1 LRVGRFAEAV
11 ASAVERILRAPFV
24 IVVHGNWLPKTGRF
38 FLWAE
43 TQGGAPAAP
52 PDHPYQL
59 PMETLVESLL
69 LPLAD
74 PDSRPEALERRVT
87 LVLPTEGD
95 APLAS
100 PELLFEREASSPRER
115 RLAPWRVSGLTLSP
129 EAALDWLVMLPTP
142 EELDPHRFRLGAGIR
157 YWSVAARF
165 ALELLARQRFLPA
178 LVPDEEAMLSRWE
191 PLVEQEID
199 RFDALLVA
207 MPPMCRALS
216 PAEEGA
222 LTSDALLRSF
232 LSALVD
238 RFIRRAASRLRLK
251 PRFVESMGEEL
262 LASLV
267 DGSGVFEGGAGP
279 AEALVDWK
287 AQLEEEEVSPFR
299 IAFRLDP
306 PLEPEAASGGDEPV
320 AGAWEL
326 RFFLQAV
333 DDESLLVPVARVWEH
348 GGTTWRYLERFLSRP
363 QEMVLEGLGRA
374 ATLFPPIEDS
384 LKESRPESCPLDLD
398 QAYAFLKEGA
408 YLLRESGF
416 GILLPSWWGKRE
428 RGVGLSLRVTPSPS
442 GPRSVLSPLG
452 LEALVEFD
460 WQVALGGQSLPR
472 EEFLE
477 LAQMKQPLVRVRGQ
491 WVELS
496 PERVEEVLQ
505 ALQARPESPKMTLGD
520 VLQLELGRPRDG
532 SLPVT
537 DLEATGW
544 IETLLTRLAGREEL
558 PHLEAP
564 RSFLGKLR
572 PYQKHGLS
580 WLSFLGRWNLGACLA
595 DDMGLG
601 KTIQVLALLLH
612 LDDNGELDRPVL
624 LICPTSVVSN
634 WRKEAER
641 FAPTLR
647 VLIHHGQERHEGERF
662 QKEAARHHL
671 VVSTYSLVHRDLERL
686 SGVEWEGLVLD
697 EAQNIKNPQAKQ
709 TRALRKL
716 AAPRRIALTGT
727 PVENRLSELWSIME
741 FLNPGYLGSEAAF
754 RRRYALPIER
764 YRDPSAT
771 TELRK
776 LVEPFILRRVKTDPT
791 VIKDLPSKNEMKVYC
806 SLTQEQATLYQAV
819 VSESLEK
826 IEASEGIGRKG
837 EVLAALTRL
846 KQICN
851 HPAHFLADGSSL
863 VNRSGKL
870 TRLTEM
876 LEELLAEGDRALVFT
891 QYAEMGKL
899 IQRHLREA
907 LSVDVLFLHGAVP
920 ATARERLIGSFQD
933 DREGPPVF
941 VLSLKAGGFGLNLT
955 EARHVFHYDRWWNPA
970 VEDQATD
977 RAFRIGQKR
986 SVAVYKF
993 ICAGTVEE
1001 RVDELAERKKE
1012 LAQAVI
1018 QSGEGFITELSTE
1031 SLRDLFALRKEA
1043 VEV

>member
-1 LRVGRFAEAV
+1 
-11 ASAVERILRAPFV
+11 
-24 IVVHGNWLPKTGRF
+24 
-38 FLWAE
+38 
-43 TQGGAPAAP
+43 
-52 PDHPYQL
+52 
-59 PMETLVESLL
+59 METLVESLL

>member
-1 LRVGRFAEAV
+1 MK
-11 ASAVERILRAPFV
+11 ERL
-24 IVVHGNWLPKTGRF
+24 
-38 FLWAE
+38 LW
-43 TQGGAPAAP
+43 
-52 PDHPYQL
+52 
-59 PMETLVESLL
+59 
-69 LPLAD
+69 PLAD
-74 PDSRPEALERRVT
+74 PDSRPDALPAHVT
-87 LVLPTEGD
+87 LVLPTAND
-95 APLAS
+95 APIPS
-100 PELLFEREASSPRER
+100 PELRSEREMGSPSER
-115 RLAPWRVSGLTLSP
+115 RLDPWRVSGLALTP
-129 EAALDWLVMLPTP
+129 ESALDWLVMLPAP
-142 EELDPHRFRLGAGIR
+142 EELDPHRFRLGASIR
-157 YWSVAARF
+157 YWSAAARF
-165 ALELLARQRFLPA
+165 SLELLARQRFLPA
-178 LVPDEEAMLSRWE
+178 VVQTEESSLSRWE
-191 PLVEQEID
+191 PLVELDID
-199 RFDALLVA
+199 KFDALREA
-207 MPPMCRALS
+207 MPPVCRALT
-216 PAEEGA
+216 AEEVGD
-222 LTSDALLRSF
+222 LSSDALLRSF
-232 LSALVD
+232 LSTLAD
-238 RFIRRAASRLRLK
+238 RFVRRAASRLRLK
-251 PRFVESMGEEL
+251 PRFVESTGEEL

-267 DGSGVFEGGAGP
+267 EGDGVFDGGTGP
-279 AEALVDWK
+279 AEELLDWRG
-287 AQLEEEEVSPFR
+287 QLDEEEASPFR

-306 PLEPEAASGGDEPV
+306 PEPTEEAKVEGNGGDPASGS
-320 AGAWEL
+320 WSL

-348 GGTTWRYLERFLSRP
+348 GGTSWRYLERFLSRP

-374 ATLFPPIEDS
+374 ATLFPPIEES
-384 LKESRPESCPLDLD
+384 LRESRPDACPLELED
-398 QAYAFLKEGA
+398 AYAFLKEGA

-416 GILLPSWWGKRE
+416 GVLLPSWWGKRE

-442 GPRSVLSPLG
+442 GPRSVVSPLG

-496 PERVEEVLQ
+496 PERVEEVLE
-505 ALQARPESPKMTLGD
+505 ALQARPETPKMTLGD

-564 RSFLGKLR
+564 RSFHGKLR

-601 KTIQVLALLLH
+601 KTVQVLALLLH
-612 LDDNGELDRPVL
+612 LEENGELDRPVL

-647 VLIHHGQERHEGERF
+647 VLIHHGQERHEGEVF
-662 QKEAARHHL
+662 QREAERHHL
-671 VVSTYSLVHRDLERL
+671 VVSTYSLVHRDMERL
-686 SGVEWEGLVLD
+686 MGVEWAGLVLD
-697 EAQNIKNPQAKQ
+697 EAQNIKNPHAKQ

-716 AAPRRIALTGT
+716 VAPRRMALTGT

-741 FLNPGYLGSEAAF
+741 FLNPGYLGSEAVF

-764 YRDPSAT
+764 YRDPTAT

-776 LVEPFILRRVKTDPT
+776 LVEPFVLRRVKTDPT

-806 SLTQEQATLYQAV
+806 GLTQEQATLYQAV

-863 VNRSGKL
+863 GNRSGKL

-876 LEELLAEGDRALVFT
+876 VEELLAEGDRALVFT

-899 IQRHLREA
+899 IQRHLRES

-920 ATARERLIGSFQD
+920 ASERERLIGAFQD

-986 SVAVYKF
+986 SVSVYKF

-1012 LAQAVI
+1012 LAEAVI
-1018 QSGEGFITELSTE
+1018 QSGEGFVTELSTE
-1031 SLRDLFALRKEA
+1031 SLRELFELRKEV

>member
-1 LRVGRFAEAV
+1 
-11 ASAVERILRAPFV
+11 V
-24 IVVHGNWLPKTGRF
+24 IVVHGNWLPRTSRF
-38 FLWAE
+38 FLWGETLAE
-43 TQGGAPAAP
+43 SRPSA
-52 PDHPYQL
+52 PDHPFQL
-59 PMETLVESLL
+59 PLEGIEENLL
-69 LPLAD
+69 APLSE
-74 PDSRPEALERRVT
+74 PDFRPEAARESVT
-87 LVLPTEGD
+87 LLLPTEGER
-95 APLAS
+95 PEPS
-100 PELLFEREASSPRER
+100 PELIIEREVVAGVDR

-129 EAALDWLVMLPTP
+129 ESALDWLVMLPAP
-142 EELDPHRFRLGAGIR
+142 EELDPHRFRLGAGTR

-178 LVPDEEAMLSRWE
+178 LLLSGTDTMLSRWE
-191 PLVEQEID
+191 PLVEPEID
-199 RFDALLVA
+199 RFDALREA
-207 MPPMCRALS
+207 MPPVCRALS
-216 PAEEGA
+216 PADEDE
-222 LTSDALLRSF
+222 LTSDALLRRF

-238 RFIRRAASRLRLK
+238 RFVRRAASRLRLK
-251 PRFVESMGEEL
+251 PRFVESVGEEL

-267 DGSGVFEGGAGP
+267 EGTGVFEGGEGS
-279 AEALVDWK
+279 AEELLDWK
-287 AQLEEEEVSPFR
+287 GQLDEEEAAPFR
-299 IAFRLDP
+299 IAFRLEP
-306 PLEPEAASGGDEPV
+306 PAEAGSVPDEGEALPET
-320 AGAWEL
+320 WEL
-326 RFFLQAV
+326 RYFLQAV

-374 ATLFPPIEDS
+374 AALFPPIEDS
-384 LKESRPESCPLDLD
+384 LKESTPESCPLDLGE
-398 QAYAFLKEGA
+398 AYAFLKEGA
-408 YLLRESGF
+408 YLLQESGF
-416 GILLPSWWGKRE
+416 GVLLPSWWGKRE
-428 RGVGLSLRVTPSPS
+428 SGVGLSLKVTPSPS

-460 WQVALGGQSLPR
+460 WQVALGGESLPR

-477 LAQMKQPLVRVRGQ
+477 LAQLKQPLVRVRGQ

-496 PERVEEVLQ
+496 PERVQEVLA
-505 ALQARPESPKMTLGD
+505 ALQARPEAPKMTLGD
-520 VLQLELGRPRDG
+520 VLQLELGSPREG
-532 SLPVT
+532 RLPVT

-564 RSFLGKLR
+564 RSFHGKLR
-572 PYQKHGLS
+572 PYQTHGLS

-601 KTIQVLALLLH
+601 KTVQVLALLLD
-612 LDDNGELDRPVL
+612 LEENGELDRPVL

-641 FAPTLR
+641 FAPTLS
-647 VLIHHGQERHEGERF
+647 VLIHHGPERHEGERF
-662 QKEAARHHL
+662 QQEAARHHL

-686 SGVEWEGLVLD
+686 KAVEWSALVLD

-709 TRALRKL
+709 TRALRNL
-716 AAPRRIALTGT
+716 VAPRRIALTGT

-741 FLNPGYLGSEAAF
+741 FLNPGYLGSEASF

-764 YRDPSAT
+764 YRDPLPTA
-771 TELRK
+771 ELRR
-776 LVEPFILRRVKTDPT
+776 LVEPFVLRRVKTDPT

-819 VSESLEK
+819 VTESLER

-851 HPAHFLADGSSL
+851 HPAHFLADGSTLSG
-863 VNRSGKL
+863 RSGKL

-876 LEELLAEGDRALVFT
+876 VEELLAEGDRTLVFT

-920 ATARERLIGSFQD
+920 ASERERLIGAFQD

-955 EARHVFHYDRWWNPA
+955 EARHVFHFDRWWNPA

-1012 LAQAVI
+1012 IAEAVI
-1018 QSGEGFITELSTE
+1018 QSGEGFVTELSTA
-1031 SLRDLFALRKEA
+1031 SLRDLFELRKEA
-1043 VEV
+1043 VEG

>member
-1 LRVGRFAEAV
+1 
-11 ASAVERILRAPFV
+11 VE
-24 IVVHGNWLPKTGRF
+24 
-38 FLWAE
+38 
-43 TQGGAPAAP
+43 
-52 PDHPYQL
+52 
-59 PMETLVESLL
+59 ESLL
-69 LPLAD
+69 VPLAD
-74 PDSRPEALERRVT
+74 PESRPDARRARVT
-87 LVLPTEGD
+87 LVLPTSGEV
-95 APLAS
+95 PLPS
-100 PELLFEREASSPRER
+100 PELLYEREAGAPRER
-115 RLAPWRVSGLTLSP
+115 HLAPWCVSGLTLSP
-129 EAALDWLVMLPTP
+129 ESALDWLVMLPTT

-157 YWSVAARF
+157 YWSAAARF

-178 LVPDEEAMLSRWE
+178 ILPHDGVSVSRWE

-199 RFDALLVA
+199 KLDALREA
-207 MPPMCRALS
+207 MPPVCRALS
-216 PAEEGA
+216 PVEEGEV
-222 LTSDALLRSF
+222 TSDALLRSF

-238 RFIRRAASRLRLK
+238 RFVRRAASRLRLR
-251 PRFVESMGEEL
+251 PRFVESTGEEL
-262 LASLV
+262 LSSLV
-267 DGSGVFEGGAGP
+267 DPSGVFEGGEGA
-279 AEALVDWK
+279 AEELLDWK
-287 AQLEEEEVSPFR
+287 AQFDEEEASPFR

-306 PLEPEAASGGDEPV
+306 PVEREAASDDVEPPTDP
-320 AGAWEL
+320 WEL

-333 DDESLLVPVARVWEH
+333 DDESLLVPVARVWEQ

-384 LKESRPESCPLDLD
+384 LKESRPESCPLDLH
-398 QAYAFLKEGA
+398 QAYAFLREGA

-416 GILLPSWWGKRE
+416 GVLLPSWWGRRE

-496 PERVEEVLQ
+496 PERVQEVLD
-505 ALQARPESPKMTLGD
+505 ALSVRPEAPKMTLGD
-520 VLQLELGRPRDG
+520 VLQVELGKPRDG
-532 SLPVT
+532 SPPVT

-544 IETLLTRLAGREEL
+544 IETLLTRLTGREEL

-564 RSFLGKLR
+564 RSFHGRLR
-572 PYQKHGLS
+572 PYQRHGLS

-601 KTIQVLALLLH
+601 KTVQVLALLLH
-612 LDDNGELDRPVL
+612 LEENGELDGPVL

-662 QKEAARHHL
+662 QKEAGRHHL

-686 SGVEWEGLVLD
+686 SGVAWAGLVLD

-716 AAPRRIALTGT
+716 LAPRRIALTGT

-741 FLNPGYLGSEAAF
+741 FLNPGYLGSESGF
-754 RRRYALPIER
+754 RRSYALPIER

-771 TELRK
+771 AELRR
-776 LVEPFILRRVKTDPT
+776 LVEPFVLRRVKTDPT

-863 VNRSGKL
+863 ENRSGKL

-899 IQRHLREA
+899 IQRHLRET
-907 LSVDVLFLHGAVP
+907 LSTDVLFLHGAVP
-920 ATARERLIGSFQD
+920 AAERERLIGAFQE

-986 SVAVYKF
+986 SVSVYKF

-1012 LAQAVI
+1012 LAEAVI
-1018 QSGEGFITELSTE
+1018 QSGEGFITELSTD
-1031 SLRDLFALRKEA
+1031 SLRELFELRKEA

>member
-1 LRVGRFAEAV
+1 M
-11 ASAVERILRAPFV
+11 
-24 IVVHGNWLPKTGRF
+24 IVVHGNWLPRTSRF
-38 FLWAE
+38 FVWGETPAE
-43 TQGGAPAAP
+43 TGLPP
-52 PDHPYQL
+52 PDHPFQL
-59 PMETLVESLL
+59 ASGRVGESVLA
-69 LPLAD
+69 PLSD
-74 PDSRPEALERRVT
+74 PDSRPEGARGRVT
-87 LVLPTEGD
+87 LVLPTSGGS
-95 APLAS
+95 PLPS
-100 PELLFEREASSPRER
+100 PELLLERESAAGEER

-157 YWSVAARF
+157 YWSAAARF

-178 LVPDEEAMLSRWE
+178 IIANDGLSLSRWE

-199 RFDALLVA
+199 KFDALRVA
-207 MPPMCRALS
+207 MPPVCRALS
-216 PAEEGA
+216 SEEEGEI
-222 LTSDALLRSF
+222 TSDALLRSF
-232 LSALVD
+232 LSSLVN
-238 RFIRRAASRLRLK
+238 RFVRRAASRLRLR
-251 PRFVESMGEEL
+251 PRFVESTGEEL

-267 DGSGVFEGGAGP
+267 DASGVFEGGAGP
-279 AEALVDWK
+279 AEELVDWK
-287 AQLEEEEVSPFR
+287 AQLDEEEVSPFR

-306 PLEPEAASGGDEPV
+306 PIEPDGPSAGDEP
-320 AGAWEL
+320 ANGSWEL

-348 GGTTWRYLERFLSRP
+348 GGSTWRYLERFLSRP

-374 ATLFPPIEDS
+374 ATLFPPIEES
-384 LKESRPESCPLDLD
+384 LKESRPESCPLELD
-398 QAYAFLKEGA
+398 EAYAFLKEGA

-416 GILLPSWWGKRE
+416 GVLLPSWWGRRE

-442 GPRSVLSPLG
+442 GPRSILSPLG

-496 PERVEEVLQ
+496 PEGVKEVLD
-505 ALQARPESPKMTLGD
+505 ALQARPEAPKMTLGD

-544 IETLLTRLAGREEL
+544 IDTLLTRLTGREEL
-558 PHLEAP
+558 PQLEPP
-564 RSFLGKLR
+564 RSFHGKLR

-612 LDDNGELDRPVL
+612 LEENGELDRPVL

-647 VLIHHGQERHEGERF
+647 VLIHHGPERHEGERF
-662 QKEAARHHL
+662 QREAGRHHI

-686 SGVEWEGLVLD
+686 SGVEWAGLVLD

-709 TRALRKL
+709 TRALRRL
-716 AAPRRIALTGT
+716 VAPRRMALTGT

-764 YRDPSAT
+764 YRDPAAT
-771 TELRK
+771 AELRK
-776 LVEPFILRRVKTDPT
+776 LVEPFVLRRVKTDPT

-863 VNRSGKL
+863 SNRSGKL

-920 ATARERLIGSFQD
+920 ASEREHLIGAFQE
-933 DREGPPVF
+933 DRKGPPVF

-1012 LAQAVI
+1012 LAEAVI
-1018 QSGEGFITELSTE
+1018 QSGEGFVTELSTE
-1031 SLRDLFALRKEA
+1031 SLRELFELRKEA

>member
-1 LRVGRFAEAV
+1 M
-11 ASAVERILRAPFV
+11 ER
-24 IVVHGNWLPKTGRF
+24 
-38 FLWAE
+38 
-43 TQGGAPAAP
+43 
-52 PDHPYQL
+52 
-59 PMETLVESLL
+59 LVESLL

-95 APLAS
+95 APLPS
-100 PELLFEREASSPRER
+100 PELLFEREASSPRGR

-142 EELDPHRFRLGAGIR
+142 DELDPHRFRLGAGIR

-199 RFDALLVA
+199 RFDALRVA

-216 PAEEGA
+216 AAEEGE

-238 RFIRRAASRLRLK
+238 RFVRRAASRLRLR

-262 LASLV
+262 LSSLV
-267 DGSGVFEGGAGP
+267 DGGGVFDGGAGP
-279 AEALVDWK
+279 AEELLDWK

-306 PLEPEAASGGDEPV
+306 PLEPEAASVDDEPV
-320 AGAWEL
+320 AGESWEL

-374 ATLFPPIEDS
+374 ATLFPPIEES
-384 LKESRPESCPLDLD
+384 LKESRPESCPLDLN

-496 PERVEEVLQ
+496 PERVKEVLE

-520 VLQLELGRPRDG
+520 VLQLELGQPRDG

-544 IETLLTRLAGREEL
+544 IETLLTRLGGREEL
-558 PHLEAP
+558 PHIEAP
-564 RSFLGKLR
+564 RSFHGKLR

-601 KTIQVLALLLH
+601 KTIQVLALLLY
-612 LDDNGELDRPVL
+612 LEENGGLDRPVL

-709 TRALRKL
+709 TRALRRL
-716 AAPRRIALTGT
+716 VAPRRIALTGT

-806 SLTQEQATLYQAV
+806 SLTREQATLYQAV

-899 IQRHLREA
+899 IQRHLRDS

-920 ATARERLIGSFQD
+920 AHERERLIGSFQE

-1012 LAQAVI
+1012 LAEAVI

-1031 SLRDLFALRKEA
+1031 SLRELFDLRKEA

>member
-1 LRVGRFAEAV
+1 M
-11 ASAVERILRAPFV
+11 
-24 IVVHGNWLPKTGRF
+24 
-38 FLWAE
+38 
-43 TQGGAPAAP
+43 
-52 PDHPYQL
+52 D
-59 PMETLVESLL
+59 ESLL

-74 PDSRPEALERRVT
+74 PDSRPDTLRARVT
-87 LVLPTEGD
+87 LLLPTEGD
-95 APLAS
+95 VPLPS
-100 PELLFEREASSPRER
+100 PELFYEREVGAPGER
-115 RLAPWRVSGLTLSP
+115 HLAPWRVSGLALSP
-129 EAALDWLVMLPTP
+129 ESAIDWLVTLPTP
-142 EELDPHRFRLGAGIR
+142 EELDPHRFRLGSGIR

-178 LVPDEEAMLSRWE
+178 IVPHDGASLSRWE

-199 RFDALLVA
+199 KFDALRDA
-207 MPPMCRALS
+207 MPPVCRALS
-216 PAEEGA
+216 PSEEGEI
-222 LTSDALLRSF
+222 TSDALLRSF
-232 LSALVD
+232 LGSLVD
-238 RFIRRAASRLRLK
+238 RFVRRAASRLRLR
-251 PRFVESMGEEL
+251 PRFVETAGEEL
-262 LASLV
+262 LSSLV
-267 DGSGVFEGGAGP
+267 DASGVFEGGEGA
-279 AEALVDWK
+279 AEDLLDWK
-287 AQLEEEEVSPFR
+287 AQFEEEEASPFR

-306 PLEPEAASGGDEPV
+306 PVAPEPPGDVEPRTEP
-320 AGAWEL
+320 WEL

-374 ATLFPPIEDS
+374 ATIFPPIEES

-398 QAYAFLKEGA
+398 QAYTFLKESA
-408 YLLRESGF
+408 FLLQESGF
-416 GILLPSWWGKRE
+416 GVLLPSWWGRRE

-442 GPRSVLSPLG
+442 GPGSVLSPLG

-460 WQVALGGQSLPR
+460 WQVALGGESLPR

-477 LAQMKQPLVRVRGQ
+477 LAQMKQPLVRVRGR

-496 PERVEEVLQ
+496 PQRVQEVLD
-505 ALQARPESPKMTLGD
+505 ALQARPEAPKMTLGD
-520 VLQLELGRPRDG
+520 VLQLELGKPRDG

-544 IETLLTRLAGREEL
+544 IESLLTRLTGREEVPL
-558 PHLEAP
+558 LEPP
-564 RSFLGKLR
+564 RSFHGKLR
-572 PYQKHGLS
+572 PYQRHGLS

-601 KTIQVLALLLH
+601 KTVQVLALLLH
-612 LDDNGELDRPVL
+612 LSENGELERPVL

-634 WRKEAER
+634 WRKEAVR

-662 QKEAARHHL
+662 QREAGRHHL

-686 SGVEWEGLVLD
+686 KAVAWAGLVLD

-716 AAPRRIALTGT
+716 PAPRRIALTGT

-741 FLNPGYLGSEAAF
+741 FLNPGYLGSESGF

-764 YRDPSAT
+764 YRDREAT
-771 TELRK
+771 AELRK
-776 LVEPFILRRVKTDPT
+776 LVEPFVLRRVKTDPT

-806 SLTQEQATLYQAV
+806 SLTREQATLYQAV

-870 TRLTEM
+870 TRLSEM

-899 IQRHLREA
+899 IQRHLRES
-907 LSVDVLFLHGAVP
+907 LSTDVLFLHGAVP
-920 ATARERLIGSFQD
+920 AAERERLIGAFQE

-986 SVAVYKF
+986 SVSVYKF

-1001 RVDELAERKKE
+1001 RIDELAERKKE
-1012 LAQAVI
+1012 LAEAVI

-1031 SLRDLFALRKEA
+1031 SLRELFELRKEA

>member
-1 LRVGRFAEAV
+1 M

-43 TQGGAPAAP
+43 THGGASTAA

-59 PMETLVESLL
+59 PVERLVESLL

-74 PDSRPEALERRVT
+74 PDSRPEALEQRVT
-87 LVLPTEGD
+87 LVLPTEGN
-95 APLAS
+95 APLPS
-100 PELLFEREASSPRER
+100 PELLFERETSSPRER

-142 EELDPHRFRLGAGIR
+142 DELDPHRFRLGAGIR

-165 ALELLARQRFLPA
+165 ALELLARQRFLPGLA
-178 LVPDEEAMLSRWE
+178 PDEEAMLSRWE

-199 RFDALLVA
+199 RFDALREA
-207 MPPMCRALS
+207 MPPVCRALS
-216 PAEEGA
+216 ASEADE

-232 LSALVD
+232 LGALVD
-238 RFIRRAASRLRLK
+238 RFVRRAASRLRLK
-251 PRFVESMGEEL
+251 PRFVESTGEEL

-267 DGSGVFEGGAGP
+267 DGGGVFEGGEGP
-279 AEALVDWK
+279 AESLLDWK
-287 AQLEEEEVSPFR
+287 AKLEEEEVSPFR
-299 IAFRLDP
+299 IALRLDP
-306 PLEPEAASGGDEPV
+306 PLEPEAASGDDKPV
-320 AGAWEL
+320 AGTWEL

-374 ATLFPPIEDS
+374 AALFPPIEES

-496 PERVEEVLQ
+496 PERVKEVLE

-520 VLQLELGRPRDG
+520 VLQLELGQPRDG

-564 RSFLGKLR
+564 RSFHGKLR

-612 LDDNGELDRPVL
+612 LEDNGELDRPVL

-647 VLIHHGQERHEGERF
+647 VLVHHGQERHEGERF

-741 FLNPGYLGSEAAF
+741 FLNPGYLGSEASF

-806 SLTQEQATLYQAV
+806 SLTREQATLYQAV

-851 HPAHFLADGSSL
+851 HPAHFLADGSAL

-907 LSVDVLFLHGAVP
+907 LSVEVLFLHGAVP
-920 ATARERLIGSFQD
+920 ATARERLIGSFQE

-955 EARHVFHYDRWWNPA
+955 EARHVFHFDRWWNPA

-1012 LAQAVI
+1012 LAEAVI

-1031 SLRDLFALRKEA
+1031 SLRELFELRKEA

>member
-1 LRVGRFAEAV
+1 
-11 ASAVERILRAPFV
+11 V
-24 IVVHGNWLPKTGRF
+24 IVVHGNWLPRTSRF
-38 FLWAE
+38 FLWGE
-43 TQGGAPAAP
+43 TPVETGLPP

-59 PMETLVESLL
+59 AIGMVGESVLA
-69 LPLAD
+69 PLSD
-74 PDSRPEALERRVT
+74 PDSRLESARERVT
-87 LVLPTEGD
+87 LVLPTSGGS
-95 APLAS
+95 PIPS
-100 PELLFEREASSPRER
+100 PELLLERESAGAQER
-115 RLAPWRVSGLTLSP
+115 RLASWRVSGLTLSP
-129 EAALDWLVMLPTP
+129 ESALDWLVMLPTP

-178 LVPDEEAMLSRWE
+178 IVPNDGASLSRWE

-199 RFDALLVA
+199 KFDALREA
-207 MPPMCRALS
+207 MPPVCRALS
-216 PAEEGA
+216 PEEEGEI
-222 LTSDALLRSF
+222 TSDALLRSF

-238 RFIRRAASRLRLK
+238 RFVRRAASRLRLR
-251 PRFVESMGEEL
+251 PRFVESTGEEL

-267 DGSGVFEGGAGP
+267 DASGVFEGGAGP
-279 AEALVDWK
+279 AEELVDWK
-287 AQLEEEEVSPFR
+287 AQLDEEEVSPFR

-306 PLEPEAASGGDEPV
+306 PAEADGASVGDEP
-320 AGAWEL
+320 ASASWEL

-363 QEMVLEGLGRA
+363 QEMVLESLGRA
-374 ATLFPPIEDS
+374 ATLFPPIEES

-398 QAYAFLKEGA
+398 DAYAFLKEGA

-416 GILLPSWWGKRE
+416 GVLLPSWWGRRE
-428 RGVGLSLRVTPSPS
+428 RGVGLSLRVTPSSS
-442 GPRSVLSPLG
+442 GPRSILSPLG

-496 PERVEEVLQ
+496 PERVKEVLD
-505 ALQARPESPKMTLGD
+505 ALQARPETPKMTLGD
-520 VLQLELGRPRDG
+520 VLQLELGRPREG

-544 IETLLTRLAGREEL
+544 IDTLLTRLTGKEEL
-558 PHLEAP
+558 PQLEAP
-564 RSFLGKLR
+564 RSFHGKLR

-612 LDDNGELDRPVL
+612 LEEIGELDRPVL

-662 QKEAARHHL
+662 QREAGRHHI

-686 SGVEWEGLVLD
+686 SGVEWAGLVLD

-709 TRALRKL
+709 TRALRRL
-716 AAPRRIALTGT
+716 VAPRRMALTGT

-764 YRDPSAT
+764 YRDPTAT
-771 TELRK
+771 AELRK
-776 LVEPFILRRVKTDPT
+776 LVEPFVLRRVKTDPT

-806 SLTQEQATLYQAV
+806 NLTQEQATLYQAV

-863 VNRSGKL
+863 PSRSGKL

-899 IQRHLREA
+899 IQRHLRES

-920 ATARERLIGSFQD
+920 ASERERLIGAFQE

-1012 LAQAVI
+1012 LAEAVI
-1018 QSGEGFITELSTE
+1018 QSGEGFVTELSTE
-1031 SLRDLFALRKEA
+1031 SLRALFELRKEA

>member
-1 LRVGRFAEAV
+1 VDAL
-11 ASAVERILRAPFV
+11 LAP
-24 IVVHGNWLPKTGRF
+24 L
-38 FLWAE
+38 
-43 TQGGAPAAP
+43 
-52 PDHPYQL
+52 
-59 PMETLVESLL
+59 S
-69 LPLAD
+69 D
-74 PDSRPEALERRVT
+74 PDSRPDAAREEVT
-87 LVLPTEGD
+87 LLLPTAGE
-95 APLAS
+95 APISS
-100 PELLFEREASSPRER
+100 PELLLEREAVSTTER
-115 RLAPWRVSGLTLSP
+115 RLAPWRVAGITLSP
-129 EAALDWLVMLPTP
+129 ESALDWLVMLPTP
-142 EELDPHRFRLGAGIR
+142 EELDPHRFRLGTGIR

-178 LVPDEEAMLSRWE
+178 LAAHDDAMLTRWE

-199 RFDALLVA
+199 RFDALREA
-207 MPPMCRALS
+207 MPPVCRALS
-216 PAEEGA
+216 ETEEGE

-232 LSALVD
+232 LGALVN
-238 RFIRRAASRLRLK
+238 RFVRRAASRLRLK
-251 PRFVESMGEEL
+251 PRFVESTGEEL

-267 DGSGVFEGGAGP
+267 EGSGVFEGGAGP
-279 AEALVDWK
+279 AEELLDWK

-306 PLEPEAASGGDEPV
+306 PPEPEDADDGKGV
-320 AGAWEL
+320 AEAWEL

-363 QEMVLEGLGRA
+363 QEMVLESLGRA
-374 ATLFPPIEDS
+374 ATLFPPIEES

-398 QAYAFLKEGA
+398 QAYLFLKEGA

-460 WQVALGGQSLPR
+460 WLVALGGQSLPR

-477 LAQMKQPLVRVRGQ
+477 LAKMKQPLVRVRGQ

-496 PERVEEVLQ
+496 PERVDEVLE
-505 ALQARPESPKMTLGD
+505 ALQARPESPKMNLGD
-520 VLQLELGRPRDG
+520 VLQLELGRPKDG

-558 PHLEAP
+558 PRLEAP
-564 RSFLGKLR
+564 RSFHGKLR

-601 KTIQVLALLLH
+601 KTIQVLSLLLH
-612 LDDNGELDRPVL
+612 LEDKGELDRPVL

-716 AAPRRIALTGT
+716 VAPRRIALTGT

-741 FLNPGYLGSEAAF
+741 FLNPGYLGSEASF

-776 LVEPFILRRVKTDPT
+776 LVEPFVLRRLKTDPT

-806 SLTQEQATLYQAV
+806 GLTQEQATLYQAV

-863 VNRSGKL
+863 LNRSGKL

-899 IQRHLREA
+899 IQKHLREA

-920 ATARERLIGSFQD
+920 ATERERLIGAFQE

-1012 LAQAVI
+1012 LAEAVI

-1031 SLRDLFALRKEA
+1031 SLRELFELRKEA
-1043 VEV
+1043 VEA

>member
-1 LRVGRFAEAV
+1 
-11 ASAVERILRAPFV
+11 
-24 IVVHGNWLPKTGRF
+24 
-38 FLWAE
+38 
-43 TQGGAPAAP
+43 
-52 PDHPYQL
+52 
-59 PMETLVESLL
+59 
-69 LPLAD
+69 
-74 PDSRPEALERRVT
+74 
-87 LVLPTEGD
+87 
-95 APLAS
+95 
-100 PELLFEREASSPRER
+100 
-115 RLAPWRVSGLTLSP
+115 
-129 EAALDWLVMLPTP
+129 
-142 EELDPHRFRLGAGIR
+142 
-157 YWSVAARF
+157 
-165 ALELLARQRFLPA
+165 
-178 LVPDEEAMLSRWE
+178 
-191 PLVEQEID
+191 
-199 RFDALLVA
+199 
-207 MPPMCRALS
+207 
-216 PAEEGA
+216 
-222 LTSDALLRSF
+222 
-232 LSALVD
+232 
-238 RFIRRAASRLRLK
+238 
-251 PRFVESMGEEL
+251 
-262 LASLV
+262 
-267 DGSGVFEGGAGP
+267 
-279 AEALVDWK
+279 
-287 AQLEEEEVSPFR
+287 
-299 IAFRLDP
+299 
-306 PLEPEAASGGDEPV
+306 
-320 AGAWEL
+320 
-326 RFFLQAV
+326 
-333 DDESLLVPVARVWEH
+333 
-348 GGTTWRYLERFLSRP
+348 
-363 QEMVLEGLGRA
+363 
-374 ATLFPPIEDS
+374 
-384 LKESRPESCPLDLD
+384 
-398 QAYAFLKEGA
+398 
-408 YLLRESGF
+408 
-416 GILLPSWWGKRE
+416 
-428 RGVGLSLRVTPSPS
+428 
-442 GPRSVLSPLG
+442 
-452 LEALVEFD
+452 
-460 WQVALGGQSLPR
+460 
-472 EEFLE
+472 
-477 LAQMKQPLVRVRGQ
+477 
-491 WVELS
+491 
-496 PERVEEVLQ
+496 
-505 ALQARPESPKMTLGD
+505 
-520 VLQLELGRPRDG
+520 
-532 SLPVT
+532 
-537 DLEATGW
+537 
-544 IETLLTRLAGREEL
+544 
-558 PHLEAP
+558 
-564 RSFLGKLR
+564 
-572 PYQKHGLS
+572 
-580 WLSFLGRWNLGACLA
+580 
-595 DDMGLG
+595 MGLG

-612 LDDNGELDRPVL
+612 LEDNGELDRPVL

-686 SGVEWEGLVLD
+686 SRVEWEGLVLD

-716 AAPRRIALTGT
+716 VAPRRIALTGT

-741 FLNPGYLGSEAAF
+741 FLNPGYLGSEASF

-806 SLTQEQATLYQAV
+806 NLTQEQATLYQAV

-899 IQRHLREA
+899 IQRHLRES

-920 ATARERLIGSFQD
+920 ATERERLIGSFQED
-933 DREGPPVF
+933 LEGPPVF

-1012 LAQAVI
+1012 LAEAVI
-1018 QSGEGFITELSTE
+1018 QSGEGFITELSTD
-1031 SLRDLFALRKEA
+1031 SLRELFELRKEA
-1043 VEV
+1043 VEA

>member
-1 LRVGRFAEAV
+1 M
-11 ASAVERILRAPFV
+11 

-43 TQGGAPAAP
+43 ARGGAPAAP

-59 PMETLVESLL
+59 PAERIAESLL
-69 LPLAD
+69 LPLSD

-87 LVLPTEGD
+87 LLLPTEGE
-95 APLAS
+95 APLPS
-100 PELLFEREASSPRER
+100 PELLFEREASPPRER

-129 EAALDWLVMLPTP
+129 ESALDWLVMLPTP

-178 LVPDEEAMLSRWE
+178 LVSVEETMLSRWE

-199 RFDALLVA
+199 RFDALRMA
-207 MPPMCRALS
+207 MPPMSRALS
-216 PAEEGA
+216 AAEEGE

-238 RFIRRAASRLRLK
+238 RFVRRAASRLRLK

-262 LASLV
+262 LSSLV
-267 DGSGVFEGGAGP
+267 DGGGDFDAGAGA
-279 AEALVDWK
+279 AEELLDWK

-306 PLEPEAASGGDEPV
+306 PLEPDAAPGDDDRV
-320 AGAWEL
+320 ADSWEL

-363 QEMVLEGLGRA
+363 QEVVLEGLGRA
-374 ATLFPPIEDS
+374 AALFPPIEES

-416 GILLPSWWGKRE
+416 GVLLPSWWGKRE

-496 PERVEEVLQ
+496 PERVEEVLE

-544 IETLLTRLAGREEL
+544 IETLLIRLAGREEL

-564 RSFLGKLR
+564 RSFHGKLR

-612 LDDNGELDRPVL
+612 LEDNGELDRPVL

-641 FAPTLR
+641 FAPSLR

-686 SGVEWEGLVLD
+686 SRVEWEGLVLD

-716 AAPRRIALTGT
+716 VAPRRIALTGT

-741 FLNPGYLGSEAAF
+741 FLNPGYLGSEASF

-764 YRDPSAT
+764 YRDPSAA

-776 LVEPFILRRVKTDPT
+776 LVEPFVLRRVKTDPT

-863 VNRSGKL
+863 LNRSGKL

-899 IQRHLREA
+899 IQRHLREF

-920 ATARERLIGSFQD
+920 ATERERLIGSFQE

-986 SVAVYKF
+986 SVSVYKF

-1012 LAQAVI
+1012 LAEAVI
-1018 QSGEGFITELSTE
+1018 QSGEGFITELSTD
-1031 SLRDLFALRKEA
+1031 SLRELFELRKEA

>member
-1 LRVGRFAEAV
+1 M
-11 ASAVERILRAPFV
+11 
-24 IVVHGNWLPKTGRF
+24 IVVHGNWLPRTGRF

-43 TQGGAPAAP
+43 AQGGAAAAA

-59 PMETLVESLL
+59 PLEKMVESLL
-69 LPLAD
+69 VPLAD
-74 PDSRPEALERRVT
+74 PDSRPEALEKRVT
-87 LVLPTEGD
+87 LVLPTQGEK
-95 APLAS
+95 PLPS
-100 PELLFEREASSPRER
+100 PELLLEREVSAPGER
-115 RLAPWRVSGLTLSP
+115 GLAPWRVSGLTLSP
-129 EAALDWLVMLPTP
+129 EAALDWLVILPNP
-142 EELDPHRFRLGAGIR
+142 EELDVHRFRLGAGIR

-178 LVPDEEAMLSRWE
+178 LVPGEEMARSRWE

-199 RFDALLVA
+199 RYDALREA
-207 MPPMCRALS
+207 MPPVCRALS
-216 PAEEGA
+216 PSEEGD

-238 RFIRRAASRLRLK
+238 RFVRRAASRLRLR
-251 PRFVESMGEEL
+251 PRFVESTGEEL

-267 DGSGVFEGGAGP
+267 DGSGDFDGGEGP
-279 AEALVDWK
+279 ADALLDWK
-287 AQLEEEEVSPFR
+287 AQLEEEEASPFR

-306 PLEPEAASGGDEPV
+306 PLESDSASGGDEPV
-320 AGAWEL
+320 VETWEL

-363 QEMVLEGLGRA
+363 QEMVLEALGRA
-374 ATLFPPIEDS
+374 ATLFPPIEES

-460 WQVALGGQSLPR
+460 WQVALGGQNLPR

-496 PERVEEVLQ
+496 PERVNEVLE
-505 ALQARPESPKMTLGD
+505 ALQARPEAPKMTLGE

-564 RSFLGKLR
+564 RSFHGKLR

-612 LDDNGELDRPVL
+612 LEENGELDRPVL

-686 SGVEWEGLVLD
+686 SGVEWAGLVLD

-716 AAPRRIALTGT
+716 VSSRRIALTGT

-741 FLNPGYLGSEAAF
+741 FLNPGYLGSEASF

-771 TELRK
+771 TELRR
-776 LVEPFILRRVKTDPT
+776 LVEPFVLRRLKTDPT

-863 VNRSGKL
+863 EARSGKL

-920 ATARERLIGSFQD
+920 ANERERLIGSFQED
-933 DREGPPVF
+933 QEGPPVF

-1012 LAQAVI
+1012 LAEAVI
-1018 QSGEGFITELSTE
+1018 QSGEGFITELSTD
-1031 SLRDLFALRKEA
+1031 SLRELFELRKEA

>member
-1 LRVGRFAEAV
+1 M
-11 ASAVERILRAPFV
+11 
-24 IVVHGNWLPKTGRF
+24 IVVHGNWLPRTSRF
-38 FLWAE
+38 FLWGE
-43 TQGGAPAAP
+43 TPGDRGLPG

-59 PMETLVESLL
+59 AIERAGESVLA
-69 LPLAD
+69 PLSD
-74 PDSRPEALERRVT
+74 PDARPDCAREQVT
-87 LVLPTEGD
+87 LVLPTAGEF
-95 APLAS
+95 PLPS
-100 PELLFEREASSPRER
+100 PELLLERESAAAEER

-129 EAALDWLVMLPTP
+129 ESALDWLVMLPTP
-142 EELDPHRFRLGAGIR
+142 EELDPHRFRLGTGIR

-178 LVPDEEAMLSRWE
+178 LVPNDGASVSRWE
-191 PLVEQEID
+191 PLVEQDID
-199 RFDALLVA
+199 KFDALREA
-207 MPPMCRALS
+207 MPPVCRALS
-216 PAEEGA
+216 REEQGVITA
-222 LTSDALLRSF
+222 DALLRSF

-238 RFIRRAASRLRLK
+238 RFVRRAASRLRLR
-251 PRFVESMGEEL
+251 PRFVESTGEEL
-262 LASLV
+262 LAALV
-267 DGSGVFEGGAGP
+267 DANGVFEGGAGP
-279 AEALVDWK
+279 AEELVDWK
-287 AQLEEEEVSPFR
+287 AQLDEEEASPFR

-306 PLEPEAASGGDEPV
+306 PVEPDGGSGGDEP
-320 AGAWEL
+320 ASDLWQL

-374 ATLFPPIEDS
+374 ATLFPPIEES
-384 LKESRPESCPLDLD
+384 LKESRPEACPLDRGE
-398 QAYAFLKEGA
+398 AYAFLKEGA

-416 GILLPSWWGKRE
+416 GVLLPSWWGRRE

-442 GPRSVLSPLG
+442 GPRSILSPLG

-496 PERVEEVLQ
+496 PERVEEVLE
-505 ALQARPESPKMTLGD
+505 ALQARPETPKMTLGD
-520 VLQLELGRPRDG
+520 VLQIELGRPRDG

-564 RSFLGKLR
+564 RSFHGKLR
-572 PYQKHGLS
+572 PYQKDGLS

-612 LDDNGELDRPVL
+612 LEENGELDRPVL

-647 VLIHHGQERHEGERF
+647 VLIHHGQERHEGARF
-662 QKEAARHHL
+662 QREAERHHL

-686 SGVEWEGLVLD
+686 SGVEWAGLVLD

-716 AAPRRIALTGT
+716 VAPRRMALTGT

-806 SLTQEQATLYQAV
+806 GLTQEQATLYQAV
-819 VSESLEK
+819 VLDSLER

-863 VNRSGKL
+863 PKRSGKL

-920 ATARERLIGSFQD
+920 ASERERLIGAFQED
-933 DREGPPVF
+933 LEGPPVF

-1012 LAQAVI
+1012 LAEAVI
-1018 QSGEGFITELSTE
+1018 QSGEGFVTELSTE
-1031 SLRDLFALRKEA
+1031 SLRELFELRKEA
-1043 VEV
+1043 VEA

>member
-1 LRVGRFAEAV
+1 LAD
-11 ASAVERILRAPFV
+11 FV
-24 IVVHGNWLPKTGRF
+24 VVHGNWLPRVNRF
-38 FLWAE
+38 FLWGE
-43 TQGGAPAAP
+43 TRGEARLLAPH
-52 PDHPYQL
+52 HPYQVL
-59 PMETLVESLL
+59 PDRIETDLLAPLSDPGLRPEFERERVTLL
-69 LPLAD
+69 LPTVGET
-74 PDSRPEALERRVT
+74 PIP
-87 LVLPTEGD
+87 
-95 APLAS
+95 S
-100 PELLFEREASSPRER
+100 PELLLERNGPSGASP
-115 RLAPWRVSGLTLSP
+115 RLAPWILSGLALSP
-129 EAALDWLVMLPTP
+129 ESALDWLVMLPME
-142 EELDPHRFRLGAGIR
+142 EELDPHRFRLGAGLR

-178 LVPDEEAMLSRWE
+178 LVPEDATTVSRWE
-191 PLVEQEID
+191 PLVEKEID
-199 RFDALLVA
+199 RFDALREA
-207 MPPMCRALS
+207 MPPVCRSL
-216 PAEEGA
+216 PGA
-222 LTSDALLRSF
+222 TEKDLGADAILRSF
-232 LSALVD
+232 LTALAD
-238 RFIRRAASRLRLK
+238 RFVRRAASRLRLK
-251 PRFVESMGEEL
+251 PRFVESEGEEL
-262 LASLV
+262 FASLV
-267 DGSGVFEGGAGP
+267 EGTGAFDGGEGLAD
-279 AEALVDWK
+279 ALFDWK

-306 PLEPEAASGGDEPV
+306 PFDTDGTPLESEDPSPR
-320 AGAWEL
+320 WEL
-326 RFFLQAV
+326 RYFLQAV

-348 GGTTWRYLERFLSRP
+348 GGTTWRYLERYLSRP

-374 ATLFPPIEDS
+374 AKLFPPIEES
-384 LKESRPESCPLDLD
+384 LKESSPESCPLDLD
-398 QAYAFLKEGA
+398 QAYAFLKEAA

-416 GILLPSWWGKRE
+416 GVLLPSWWGKRD
-428 RGVGLSLRVTPSPS
+428 RGVGLSLKVTPSPR

-477 LAQMKQPLVRVRGQ
+477 LAALKQPLVRVRGQ

-496 PERVEEVLQ
+496 RERVQEVLA
-505 ALQARPESPKMTLGD
+505 ALKAQPEAPKMTLGE
-520 VLQLELGRPRDG
+520 VLQLELGRPAEG
-532 SLPVT
+532 SPPVT

-544 IETLLTRLAGREEL
+544 IESLLMRLSGREDL
-558 PHLEAP
+558 PRLETP
-564 RSFLGKLR
+564 RSFHGKLR

-580 WLSFLGRWNLGACLA
+580 WLAFLGRWNLGACLA

-601 KTIQVLALLLH
+601 KTIQLLALLLH
-612 LDDNGELDRPVL
+612 LDEAGELDRPVL

-647 VLIHHGQERHEGERF
+647 VLIHHGPERHQAESF
-662 QKEAARHHL
+662 PKEAARHHL

-686 SGVEWEGLVLD
+686 SGVEWAGLVLD

-716 AAPRRIALTGT
+716 GAPRRIALTGT

-741 FLNPGYLGSEAAF
+741 FLNPGYLGSEAGF

-771 TELRK
+771 AELRR
-776 LVEPFILRRVKTDPT
+776 LVEPFVLRRVKTDPT

-806 SLTQEQATLYQAV
+806 GLTQEQATLYQAV
-819 VSESLEK
+819 VSESFEK

-837 EVLAALTRL
+837 EILAALTRL

-851 HPAHFLADGSSL
+851 HPTHFLADGSSL
-863 VNRSGKL
+863 GGRSGKL

-876 LEELLAEGDRALVFT
+876 LEELLSEGDRALVFT

-907 LSVDVLFLHGAVP
+907 LSCDVLFLHGAVP
-920 ATARERLIGSFQD
+920 AAERERLISAFQD

-1012 LAQAVI
+1012 LAEAVI
-1018 QSGEGFITELSTE
+1018 QSGEGFVTELSTD
-1031 SLRDLFALRKEA
+1031 SLRELFELRKDA
-1043 VEV
+1043 VEA

>member
-1 LRVGRFAEAV
+1 M
-11 ASAVERILRAPFV
+11 
-24 IVVHGNWLPKTGRF
+24 IVVHGNWVPRTSRF
-38 FLWAE
+38 FLWGETLAE
-43 TQGGAPAAP
+43 SHPSAPE
-52 PDHPYQL
+52 HPYQV
-59 PMETLVESLL
+59 PVETVEESLL
-69 LPLAD
+69 APLSEPDFRPVAARESVTLLLPTAGE
-74 PDSRPEALERRVT
+74 RPE
-87 LVLPTEGD
+87 P
-95 APLAS
+95 S
-100 PELLFEREASSPRER
+100 PELVVEREGVPAVER

-129 EAALDWLVMLPTP
+129 ESALDWLVMLPAP
-142 EELDPHRFRLGAGIR
+142 EELDPHRFRLGAGTR

-178 LVPDEEAMLSRWE
+178 LVSGGDAMLSRWE
-191 PLVEQEID
+191 PLVEPEID
-199 RFDALLVA
+199 RFDALREA
-207 MPPMCRALS
+207 MPPACRALS
-216 PAEEGA
+216 SAEGDE
-222 LTSDALLRSF
+222 LTSDALLRGF

-238 RFIRRAASRLRLK
+238 RFVRRAASRLRLK
-251 PRFVESMGEEL
+251 PRFVESVGEEF

-267 DGSGVFEGGAGP
+267 EGTGIFEGGEAP
-279 AEALVDWK
+279 AEELLDWK
-287 AQLEEEEVSPFR
+287 AQLDEEEASPFR

-306 PLEPEAASGGDEPV
+306 PSEDDASPDGGAELPEV
-320 AGAWEL
+320 WEL
-326 RFFLQAV
+326 RYFLQAV
-333 DDESLLVPVARVWEH
+333 DDESLLVPVARVWEQ

-374 ATLFPPIEDS
+374 AALFPPIEES
-384 LKESRPESCPLDLD
+384 LKESTPESCRLALDE
-398 QAYAFLKEGA
+398 AYAFLKEGA
-408 YLLRESGF
+408 YLLHESGF
-416 GILLPSWWGKRE
+416 GVLLPSWWGRRE
-428 RGVGLSLRVTPSPS
+428 SGVGLSLKVTPSPS

-452 LEALVEFD
+452 LDALVEFD
-460 WQVALGGQSLPR
+460 WQVALGGESIPR

-496 PERVEEVLQ
+496 PERVQEVLQ
-505 ALQARPESPKMTLGD
+505 ALQDRPEAPQMTLGD
-520 VLQLELGRPRDG
+520 VLQLELGPPRDG
-532 SLPVT
+532 RLPVT

-544 IETLLTRLAGREEL
+544 IETLLTRLAGREEP

-564 RSFLGKLR
+564 RSFHGKLR
-572 PYQKHGLS
+572 PYQSHGLS

-601 KTIQVLALLLH
+601 KTVQVLALLLH
-612 LDDNGELDRPVL
+612 LQENGELDRPVL

-641 FAPTLR
+641 FAPTLS
-647 VLIHHGQERHEGERF
+647 VLIHHGPERHEGERF
-662 QKEAARHHL
+662 QREAARHHL

-686 SGVEWEGLVLD
+686 KGVEWSALVLD

-709 TRALRKL
+709 TRALRNL
-716 AAPRRIALTGT
+716 VAPRRIALTGT

-741 FLNPGYLGSEAAF
+741 FLNPGYLGSESSF

-764 YRDPSAT
+764 YRDPAPT
-771 TELRK
+771 AELRR
-776 LVEPFILRRVKTDPT
+776 LVEPFVLRRVKTDPT

-806 SLTQEQATLYQAV
+806 SLTREQATLYQAV
-819 VSESLEK
+819 VTESLER

-863 VNRSGKL
+863 PSRSGKL

-920 ATARERLIGSFQD
+920 ASERERLIGSFQE

-955 EARHVFHYDRWWNPA
+955 EARHVFHFDRWWNPA

-1012 LAQAVI
+1012 IAEAVI
-1018 QSGEGFITELSTE
+1018 QSGEGFVTELSTE
-1031 SLRDLFALRKEA
+1031 SLRELFELRKEA
-1043 VEV
+1043 VED

>member
-1 LRVGRFAEAV
+1 
-11 ASAVERILRAPFV
+11 
-24 IVVHGNWLPKTGRF
+24 
-38 FLWAE
+38 
-43 TQGGAPAAP
+43 
-52 PDHPYQL
+52 
-59 PMETLVESLL
+59 METLVESLL

-806 SLTQEQATLYQAV
+806 SLTREQATLYQAV

-899 IQRHLREA
+899 IQRHLRDS

-920 ATARERLIGSFQD
+920 AHERERLIGSFQE

-1012 LAQAVI
+1012 LAEAVI

-1031 SLRDLFALRKEA
+1031 SLRELFDLRKEA

>member
-1 LRVGRFAEAV
+1 M
-11 ASAVERILRAPFV
+11 
-24 IVVHGNWLPKTGRF
+24 IVVHGNWLPKTNRF
-38 FLWAE
+38 FLWGE
-43 TQGGAPAAP
+43 TQGEARPSA

-59 PMETLVESLL
+59 SVARMEEGLL
-69 LPLAD
+69 APLSD
-74 PDSRPEALERRVT
+74 PDSRPDAARERVT
-87 LVLPTEGD
+87 LLLPTAGD
-95 APLAS
+95 SPLPS
-100 PELLFEREASSPRER
+100 PELLFERDSVSTQER

-129 EAALDWLVMLPTP
+129 ESALDWLVMLPTP

-178 LVPDEEAMLSRWE
+178 LAPDEEAMLSRWE

-199 RFDALLVA
+199 RFDALRDA
-207 MPPMCRALS
+207 MPPACRALS
-216 PAEEGA
+216 AAEVGEI
-222 LTSDALLRSF
+222 TSDALLRSF

-238 RFIRRAASRLRLK
+238 RFVRRAASRLRLR
-251 PRFVESMGEEL
+251 PRFVESTGEEL

-267 DGSGVFEGGAGP
+267 DGGGVFEGGEGP
-279 AEALVDWK
+279 AEALLDWK

-306 PLEPEAASGGDEPV
+306 PLEPEAASGGDQRV
-320 AGAWEL
+320 ADTWEL

-348 GGTTWRYLERFLSRP
+348 GGTTWRNLERFLSRP
-363 QEMVLEGLGRA
+363 QEMVLVDLGRA

-398 QAYAFLKEGA
+398 QTYAFLKEGA

-416 GILLPSWWGKRE
+416 GVLLPSWWGKRE

-452 LEALVEFD
+452 LEALVEFE

-477 LAQMKQPLVRVRGQ
+477 LALMKQPLVRVRGQ

-544 IETLLTRLAGREEL
+544 IETLLTRLAGQEEL
-558 PHLEAP
+558 PLLEAP
-564 RSFLGKLR
+564 RSFHGKLR

-647 VLIHHGQERHEGERF
+647 VLIHHGQERHGGERF
-662 QKEAARHHL
+662 QKEVARHHL

-741 FLNPGYLGSEAAF
+741 FLNPGYLGSEASF

-806 SLTQEQATLYQAV
+806 SLTREQATLYQAV
-819 VSESLEK
+819 VWESLEK
-826 IEASEGIGRKG
+826 IETAEGIGRKG

-876 LEELLAEGDRALVFT
+876 LEELLAEGERALVFT

-907 LSVDVLFLHGAVP
+907 LSVEVLFLHGAVP
-920 ATARERLIGSFQD
+920 ATARERLIGSFQE

-1012 LAQAVI
+1012 LAEAVI
-1018 QSGEGFITELSTE
+1018 QSGEAFITELSTE
-1031 SLRDLFALRKEA
+1031 SLRELFELRKEA
-1043 VEV
+1043 VEI

>member
-1 LRVGRFAEAV
+1 
-11 ASAVERILRAPFV
+11 V

-43 TQGGAPAAP
+43 THGGASTAA

-59 PMETLVESLL
+59 PVERLVESLL

-74 PDSRPEALERRVT
+74 PDSRPEALEQRVT
-87 LVLPTEGD
+87 LVLPTEGN
-95 APLAS
+95 APLPS
-100 PELLFEREASSPRER
+100 PELLFERETSSPRER

-142 EELDPHRFRLGAGIR
+142 DELDPHRFRLGAGIR

-165 ALELLARQRFLPA
+165 ALELLARQRFLPGLA
-178 LVPDEEAMLSRWE
+178 PDEEAMLSRWE

-199 RFDALLVA
+199 RFDALREA
-207 MPPMCRALS
+207 MPPVCRALS
-216 PAEEGA
+216 ASEADE

-232 LSALVD
+232 LGALVD
-238 RFIRRAASRLRLK
+238 RFVRRAASRLRLK
-251 PRFVESMGEEL
+251 PRFVESTGEEL

-267 DGSGVFEGGAGP
+267 DGGGVFEGGEGP
-279 AEALVDWK
+279 AESLLDWK
-287 AQLEEEEVSPFR
+287 AKLEEEEVSPFR
-299 IAFRLDP
+299 IALRLDP
-306 PLEPEAASGGDEPV
+306 PLEPEAASGDDEPV
-320 AGAWEL
+320 AGTWEL

-374 ATLFPPIEDS
+374 AALFPPIEES

-477 LAQMKQPLVRVRGQ
+477 LAQLKQPLVRVRGQ

-496 PERVEEVLQ
+496 PERVEEVLE

-564 RSFLGKLR
+564 RSFHGKLR

-612 LDDNGELDRPVL
+612 LEDNGELDRPVL

-647 VLIHHGQERHEGERF
+647 VLVHHGQERHEGERF

-741 FLNPGYLGSEAAF
+741 FLNPGYLGSEASF

-806 SLTQEQATLYQAV
+806 SLTREQATLYQAV

-851 HPAHFLADGSSL
+851 HPAHFLADGSAL

-907 LSVDVLFLHGAVP
+907 LSVEVLFLHGAVP
-920 ATARERLIGSFQD
+920 ATARERLIGSFQE

-955 EARHVFHYDRWWNPA
+955 EARHVFHFDRWWNPA

-1012 LAQAVI
+1012 LAEAVI

-1031 SLRDLFALRKEA
+1031 SLRELFELRKEA

>member
-1 LRVGRFAEAV
+1 MV
-11 ASAVERILRAPFV
+11 S
-24 IVVHGNWLPKTGRF
+24 
-38 FLWAE
+38 
-43 TQGGAPAAP
+43 
-52 PDHPYQL
+52 
-59 PMETLVESLL
+59 SLL

-74 PDSRPEALERRVT
+74 PESRPEALEKRVT

-95 APLAS
+95 APLPS
-100 PELLFEREASSPRER
+100 PELLVEREATSRGER

-129 EAALDWLVMLPTP
+129 EAALDWLVTLPTP
-142 EELDPHRFRLGAGIR
+142 EELDLHRFRLGAGVR
-157 YWSVAARF
+157 YWTVAARF

-178 LVPDEEAMLSRWE
+178 LVPGADASLSRWE

-199 RFDALLVA
+199 RYDALREA
-207 MPPMCRALS
+207 MPPVCRALS
-216 PAEEGA
+216 PSEEGE

-238 RFIRRAASRLRLK
+238 RFVRRAATRLRLR
-251 PRFVESMGEEL
+251 PRFVESTGEEL
-262 LASLV
+262 LSSLV
-267 DGSGVFEGGAGP
+267 DGSGDFEGGEGP
-279 AEALVDWK
+279 AEALLDWK
-287 AQLEEEEVSPFR
+287 AQLEEEEASPFR

-306 PLEPEAASGGDEPV
+306 PLEPDAANGGDEP
-320 AGAWEL
+320 AAEAWEL

-374 ATLFPPIEDS
+374 ATLFPPIEES
-384 LKESRPESCPLDLD
+384 LKESRPESCSLDLSE
-398 QAYAFLKEGA
+398 AYAFLKEGA

-460 WQVALGGQSLPR
+460 WQVALGGQNLPR

-496 PERVEEVLQ
+496 PERVDEVLA
-505 ALQARPESPKMTLGD
+505 ALQARPEAPKMTLGE

-564 RSFLGKLR
+564 RSFHGKLR

-612 LDDNGELDRPVL
+612 LEENGELDRPVL

-662 QKEAARHHL
+662 QNEAARHHL

-686 SGVEWEGLVLD
+686 NGVEWAGLVLD

-716 AAPRRIALTGT
+716 LSSRRIALTGT

-741 FLNPGYLGSEAAF
+741 FLNPGYLGTEPSF

-764 YRDPSAT
+764 YRDPAAT
-771 TELRK
+771 TELRR
-776 LVEPFILRRVKTDPT
+776 LVEPFVLRRLKTDPT

-819 VSESLEK
+819 VSESIEK

-876 LEELLAEGDRALVFT
+876 LEELLAEGDRALIFT

-920 ATARERLIGSFQD
+920 ATERERLIGSFQED
-933 DREGPPVF
+933 KEGPPVF

-1012 LAQAVI
+1012 LAEAVI
-1018 QSGEGFITELSTE
+1018 QSGEGFITELSTD
-1031 SLRDLFALRKEA
+1031 SLRELFELRKEA

>member
-1 LRVGRFAEAV
+1 
-11 ASAVERILRAPFV
+11 V
-24 IVVHGNWLPKTGRF
+24 IVVHGNWLPQASRL
-38 FLWAE
+38 FLWGETRAE
-43 TQGGAPAAP
+43 VRLPP
-52 PDHPYQL
+52 PDHPYQVRPEATEGDL
-59 PMETLVESLL
+59 LAPLSDPDFRPDAEREQVTLL
-69 LPLAD
+69 LPTAG
-74 PDSRPEALERRVT
+74 EAPV
-87 LVLPTEGD
+87 P
-95 APLAS
+95 S
-100 PELLFEREASSPRER
+100 PELLWERDVVPALSP

-129 EAALDWLVMLPTP
+129 ESALDWLVMLPTP

-157 YWSVAARF
+157 FWSVAARF
-165 ALELLARQRFLPA
+165 ALELLARQRFLPGLA
-178 LVPDEEAMLSRWE
+178 RRDGMKLSRWE
-191 PLVEQEID
+191 PLIEQEID
-199 RFDALLVA
+199 RFDALRAA
-207 MPPMCRALS
+207 MPPVCRAIS
-216 PAEEGA
+216 GVEEGE
-222 LTSDALLRSF
+222 LGSDAILRSF
-232 LSALVD
+232 LTSLVD
-238 RFIRRAASRLRLK
+238 RFVRRAASRLRLK
-251 PRFVESMGEEL
+251 PRFVESAGEEL
-262 LASLV
+262 FGSLV
-267 DGSGVFEGGAGP
+267 ERSGAFEGGDRLQ
-279 AEALVDWK
+279 EELLEWK
-287 AQLEEEEVSPFR
+287 AQLEEEEESPFR

-306 PLEPEAASGGDEPV
+306 PPEPGEVGDERSP
-320 AGAWEL
+320 GRWEL
-326 RFFLQAV
+326 RYFLQAV
-333 DDESLLVPVARVWEH
+333 DDESLLVPVARVWEQ

-374 ATLFPPIEDS
+374 ANLFPPVEES

-416 GILLPSWWGKRE
+416 GVLLPSWWGKRG
-428 RGVGLSLRVTPSPS
+428 RGVGLSLKVTPSPS

-460 WQVALGGQSLPR
+460 WQVALGGESLPR

-477 LAQMKQPLVRVRGQ
+477 LASMKQPLVRVRGQ

-496 PERVEEVLQ
+496 PERVQEVLD
-505 ALQARPESPKMTLGD
+505 ALQSRPEAPKMTLGD
-520 VLQLELGRPRDG
+520 VLQLELGPPRDG
-532 SLPVT
+532 SPPVT
-537 DLEATGW
+537 ELQATGW
-544 IETLLTRLAGREEL
+544 IETLLDRLSGREEHPQL
-558 PHLEAP
+558 DTP
-564 RSFLGKLR
+564 RSLHGKLR

-580 WLSFLGRWNLGACLA
+580 WLAFLGRWNLGACLA

-612 LDDNGELDRPVL
+612 LEEMGELNRPVL

-647 VLIHHGQERHEGERF
+647 VLIHHGPERHEGERF
-662 QKEAARHHL
+662 QAEAARHHL
-671 VVSTYSLVHRDLERL
+671 VVSTYSLVHRDLGRL
-686 SGVEWEGLVLD
+686 GGVGWGGLVLD

-709 TRALRKL
+709 TRALRRL
-716 AAPRRIALTGT
+716 EAPRRIALTGT

-741 FLNPGYLGSEAAF
+741 FLNPGYLGSETAF
-754 RRRYALPIER
+754 RRRFALPIER
-764 YRDPSAT
+764 YRDLSAT
-771 TELRK
+771 TELRR
-776 LVEPFILRRVKTDPT
+776 LVEPFVLRRVKTDPS

-819 VSESLEK
+819 VSESLER

-863 VNRSGKL
+863 PGRSGKL

-899 IQRHLREA
+899 IQRHLRDA
-907 LSVDVLFLHGAVP
+907 LSVEVLYLHGAVP
-920 ATARERLIGSFQD
+920 ASERERLIGAFQD

-1012 LAQAVI
+1012 LAEAVI
-1018 QSGEGFITELSTE
+1018 QTGEGFITELSTE
-1031 SLRDLFALRKEA
+1031 SLRELFELRKEA